1 MRTPD
6 ENRPESNYEK
16 LAMLP
21 ESGDNDPG
29 RPAWVDT
36 PPPERGELKFVR
48 RQRRRGDEA
57 VH

>member
-6 ENRPESNYEK
+6 ANRPESNYEK
-16 LAMLP
+16 PVMLP
-21 ESGDNDPG
+21 ESDDNDPS
-29 RPAWVDT
+29 RHAWVDA
-36 PPPERGELKFVR
+36 PPPERDELKFVR